1 MVSYALTTIDNP
13 YSPFTKFDEWNAFD
27 QQKGYNTCAYL
38 ARVSCASDELSD
50 VDNELEVIRAIEEIA
65 MFNLNGMYKVVVPD
79 DYDSI
84 GFAKSFRV
92 KLNA

>member
-50 VDNELEVIRAIEEIA
+50 VDNELEAIQAIEEIA
-65 MFNLNGMYKVVVPD
+65 KFNLNGMYKVVVPN
-79 DYDSI
+79 DYNSI
-84 GFAKSFRV
+84 GFSKELQTQV
-92 KLNA
+92 Q

>member
-50 VDNELEVIRAIEEIA
+50 IDNELEVIQAIEEIA
-65 MFNLNGMYKVVVPD
+65 KFNLNGMYKVVVPN
-79 DYDSI
+79 DYNSI
-84 GFAKSFRV
+84 GFV
-92 KLNA
+92 KELQAQS

>member
-1 MVSYALTTIDNP
+1 MSYALTTIDNP

-38 ARVSCASDELSD
+38 ARVSCTSDELSD

-65 MFNLNGMYKVVVPD
+65 KFNLNGMYKVVVPD

-84 GFAKSFRV
+84 GFAKSFKV
-92 KLNA
+92 KVNK

>member
-50 VDNELEVIRAIEEIA
+50 IDNELEVIQAIEEIA
-65 MFNLNGMYKVVVPD
+65 KFNLNEMYKVVVPN
-79 DYDSI
+79 DYNSI
-84 GFAKSFRV
+84 GFAKELQTQSQ
-92 KLNA
+92 